1 MPKLKS
7 KKILAPEKQFLAFPD
22 HYVNLPG
29 KIEFTELAKLATTDV
44 DTYGEKSGKVIARG
58 TLVHMAADGVVT
70 KPTYSAETTTG
81 TTGTKANAVLF
92 NTIDIEDFDGKT
104 DPYVNAAVLVHGFVR
119 KDRLIGDKD
128 AIEFS
133 DMIHVVNN

>member
-29 KIEFTELAKLATTDV
+29 KIAFTELAKLATTDV
-44 DTYGEKSGKVIARG
+44 ATYGEKSGKVIARG
-58 TLVHMAADGVVT
+58 TLVHMDANGNVT
-70 KPTYSAETTTG
+70 KPTFTADAVN
-81 TTGTKANAVLF
+81 GTKANAVLF
-92 NTIDIEDFDGKT
+92 NTIDIEDYDVVT
-104 DPYVNAAVLVHGFVR
+104 DLYVNAAVLVHGFVR
-119 KDRLIGDKD
+119 KDRLIGDKN

-133 DMIHVVNN
+133 DLIHVVNN

>member
-29 KIEFTELAKLATTDV
+29 KIAFAELAKLATTDA

-58 TLVHMAADGVVT
+58 TLVHMDEDGNVT
-70 KPTYSAETTTG
+70 KPTYSKTVTD
-81 TTGTKANAVLF
+81 GTKANAVLF
-92 NTIDIEDFDGKT
+92 NTIDIEDYDEKT

-119 KDRLIGDKD
+119 KDRLLGDKENLD
-128 AIEFS
+128 FS
-133 DMIHVVNN
+133 DLIHVVNN

>member
-29 KIEFTELAKLATTDV
+29 KIAFEELAKLATTNA

-58 TLVHMAADGVVT
+58 TLVHMNEDGNVT
-70 KPTYSAETTTG
+70 KPTYSKTVTN
-81 TTGTKANAVLF
+81 GTKANAVLF
-92 NTIDIEDFDGKT
+92 NTIDIEDYDKNI

-133 DMIHVVNN
+133 DLIHVVNN

>member
-29 KIEFTELAKLATTDV
+29 KIAFAELAKLATTDV
-44 DTYGEKSGKVIARG
+44 ATYGEKSGKVIARG
-58 TLVHMAADGVVT
+58 TLVHMDEDGNVT
-70 KPTYSAETTTG
+70 KPTFTTAAAK
-81 TTGTKANAVLF
+81 GTKANAVLF
-92 NTIDIEDFDGKT
+92 NTIDIEDYDAKT

-119 KDRLIGDKD
+119 KDRLIGDKENLD
-128 AIEFS
+128 FS
-133 DMIHVVNN
+133 DLIHVVNN

>member
-29 KIEFTELAKLATTDV
+29 KIAFAELAKLATTDA

-58 TLVHMAADGVVT
+58 TLVHMDEEGNVT
-70 KPTYSAETTTG
+70 KPTYSAEA

-92 NTIDIEDFDGKT
+92 NTIDIEDYDAVT

-119 KDRLIGDKD
+119 KDRLIGNKD

-133 DMIHVVNN
+133 DLIHVVNN

>member
-29 KIEFTELAKLATTDV
+29 KIAFEELAKLATTDA

-58 TLVHMAADGVVT
+58 TLVHMDEDGNVT
-70 KPTYSAETTTG
+70 KPTFNADAAN
-81 TTGTKANAVLF
+81 GTKANAVLF
-92 NTIDIEDFDGKT
+92 NTIDIEDYDTVT

-119 KDRLIGDKD
+119 KDRLIGDKK

-133 DMIHVVNN
+133 DLIHVVNN

>member
-29 KIEFTELAKLATTDV
+29 KIAFAELAKLATTDA

-58 TLVHMAADGVVT
+58 TLVHMDEDGVVT
-70 KPTYSAETTTG
+70 KPTYSAKVTD
-81 TTGTKANAVLF
+81 GTKANAVLF
-92 NTIDIEDFDGKT
+92 NTIDIEDYDEKT

-133 DMIHVVNN
+133 DLIHVVNN

>member
-29 KIEFTELAKLATTDV
+29 KIAFAELANLATTDV
-44 DTYGEKSGKVIARG
+44 ATYGEKSGKVIARG
-58 TLVHMAADGVVT
+58 TLVHMDEDGNVT
-70 KPTYSAETTTG
+70 KPTYSKTVTD
-81 TTGTKANAVLF
+81 GTKANAVLF
-92 NTIDIEDFDGKT
+92 NTIDIEDYDEKT

-128 AIEFS
+128 AIEFG
-133 DMIHVVNN
+133 DLIHVVNN

>member
-1 MPKLKS
+1 MPKLRT
-7 KKILAPEKQFLAFPD
+7 KKILPPERQFLAFPD

-29 KIEFTELAKLATTDV
+29 KIAFAELAKLATTDEA
-44 DTYGEKSGKVIARG
+44 TYGEKSGKVIARG
-58 TLVHMAADGVVT
+58 TLVHMDEDGNVT
-70 KPTYSAETTTG
+70 KPTYSKTVTD
-81 TTGTKANAVLF
+81 GTKANAVLF
-92 NTIDIEDFDGKT
+92 NTIDIEDYDEKT

-133 DMIHVVNN
+133 DLIHVVNN

>member
-29 KIEFTELAKLATTDV
+29 KIDFKELAKLATIDAN
-44 DTYGEKSGKVIARG
+44 TYGEKSGKVIARG
-58 TLVHMAADGVVT
+58 TLVHMNEDGVVT
-70 KPTYSAETTTG
+70 KPTFNTDNTG
-81 TTGTKANAVLF
+81 GTKANAVLF
-92 NTIDIEDFDGKT
+92 NTINIEDYDKVT

-119 KDRLIGDKD
+119 KDRLIGDKN
-128 AIEFS
+128 AIDFS
-133 DMIHVVNN
+133 DLIHVVNK

>member
-29 KIEFTELAKLATTDV
+29 KIAFEELAKLATTNV

-58 TLVHMAADGVVT
+58 TLVYMDAYGNVS
-70 KPTYSAETTTG
+70 KPTFTADTPN
-81 TTGTKANAVLF
+81 GTKANAVLF
-92 NTIDIEDFDGKT
+92 NTIDIEDFDSET

-119 KDRLIGDKD
+119 KDRLIGNKD

-133 DMIHVVNN
+133 DLIHVVNN

>member
-1 MPKLKS
+1 MPKLRS

-29 KIEFTELAKLATTDV
+29 KIAFTELAKLATTDE

-58 TLVHMAADGVVT
+58 TIVHMDPDGFVT
-70 KPTYSAETTTG
+70 KPTDTV
-81 TTGTKANAVLF
+81 KANAVLF
-92 NTIDIEDFDGKT
+92 NTIDIEDYDKAT
-104 DPYVNAAVLVHGFVR
+104 DPYINAAILVHGFVR

-128 AIEFS
+128 AKDAIEFS
-133 DMIHVVNN
+133 DLIHVVNN

>member
-1 MPKLKS
+1 MPKLRS
-7 KKILAPEKQFLAFPD
+7 KKILAPEKQFLSFPD

-29 KIEFTELAKLATTDV
+29 KIAFAELAKLATTDV
-44 DTYGEKSGKVIARG
+44 ATYGEKSGKVIARG
-58 TLVHMAADGVVT
+58 TLVHMDEDGNVT
-70 KPTYSAETTTG
+70 KPTFTTATAK
-81 TTGTKANAVLF
+81 GTKANAVLF
-92 NTIDIEDFDGKT
+92 NTIDIEDYDAVT

-133 DMIHVVNN
+133 DLIHVVNN

>member
-29 KIEFTELAKLATTDV
+29 KIAFAELAKLATTDA

-58 TLVHMAADGVVT
+58 TLVHMDEDGNVT
-70 KPTYSAETTTG
+70 KPTYSKTVTD
-81 TTGTKANAVLF
+81 GTKANAVLF
-92 NTIDIEDFDGKT
+92 NTIDIEDYDEKT

-128 AIEFS
+128 GIEFS
-133 DMIHVVNN
+133 DLIHVVNN

>member
-29 KIEFTELAKLATTDV
+29 KIDFAELAKLATTDV

-58 TLVHMAADGVVT
+58 TLVHMNADGVVT
-70 KPTYSAETTTG
+70 KPTYSAEVTE
-81 TTGTKANAVLF
+81 GTKANAVLF
-92 NTIDIEDFDGKT
+92 NTIDIEDYDEKT
-104 DPYVNAAVLVHGFVR
+104 DLYVNAAVLVHGFVR

-128 AIEFS
+128 AIEFG
-133 DMIHVVNN
+133 DLIHVVNN

>member
-29 KIEFTELAKLATTDV
+29 KIAFAELAKLATTDA

-58 TLVHMAADGVVT
+58 TLVHMDEEGNVT
-70 KPTYSAETTTG
+70 KPTFTADAK
-81 TTGTKANAVLF
+81 GTKANAVLF
-92 NTIDIEDFDGKT
+92 NTIDIEDYDVVT

-119 KDRLIGDKD
+119 KDRLIGDTD

-133 DMIHVVNN
+133 DLIHVVKN